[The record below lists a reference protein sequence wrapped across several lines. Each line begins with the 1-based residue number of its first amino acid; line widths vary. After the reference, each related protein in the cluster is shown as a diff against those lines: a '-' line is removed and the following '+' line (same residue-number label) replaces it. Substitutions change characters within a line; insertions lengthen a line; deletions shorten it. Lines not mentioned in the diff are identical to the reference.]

1 MRKWNW
7 VCVFFWLM
15 LCVSSVQAQIE
26 IKTESA
32 TAISGLNDPAVVGD
46 VVVFTG
52 GELKLK
58 SIGIIYVEA
67 VGEVTVDATDE
78 QRLPVE
84 VKPIEGQPGV
94 FVVEKPGKVWVDVS
108 EYGEVELAG
117 GARRRI
123 LLDRKTVVVVV
134 SPDPTPPGPEP
145 SPPGPGPGPSPDAPF
160 EGLAGKVSRLAVSLT
175 PANKAKL
182 RQVFEEASARM
193 KRGEFLQISQAS
205 NYITANRPP
214 CSPGS
219 GCADLYNF
227 LAADAR
233 TRTLGWQA
241 AQDYYL
247 EVAKGLR

>member
-1 MRKWNW
+1 MRYAALLLFLLSTP
-7 VCVFFWLM
+7 VY
-15 LCVSSVQAQIE
+15 AQIE
-26 IKTESA
+26 VKSESA
-32 TAISGLNDPAVVGD
+32 TAIVGLKDPSVIGD
-46 VVVFTG
+46 LIVFSDGKIET
-52 GELKLK
+52 KTV
-58 SIGIIYVEA
+58 GIIYVEA
-67 VGEVTVDATDE
+67 VGETTVEATNE

-84 VKPIEGQPGV
+84 IREIEKGV
-94 FVVEKPGKVWVDVS
+94 YLIETPGKAWVEVS

-123 LLDRKTVVVVV
+123 LLDRRVVVVDV
-134 SPDPTPPGPEP
+134 GPPAPPVPPTPPGP
-145 SPPGPGPGPSPDAPF
+145 SDAF
-160 EGLAGKVSRLAVSLT
+160 DGLAGKVSRLAVSLSAT
-175 PANKAKL
+175 NKAKL

-233 TRTLGWQA
+233 SRTLGWQA
-241 AQDYYL
+241 AQDYYR
-247 EVAKGLR
+247 EIAKGLR

>member
-1 MRKWNW
+1 MRYAALLL
-7 VCVFFWLM
+7 FF
-15 LCVSSVQAQIE
+15 LCSPVYAQIE
-26 IKTESA
+26 VKSESA
-32 TAISGLNDPAVVGD
+32 TAIVGLKDPSVIGD
-46 VVVFTG
+46 LIVFSD
-52 GELKLK
+52 GEIKTK
-58 SIGIIYVEA
+58 TVGIIYVEA
-67 VGEVTVDATDE
+67 VGETTVEATNE

-84 VKPIEGQPGV
+84 IREIEKGV
-94 FVVEKPGKVWVDVS
+94 YLIETPGKAWVEVS

-123 LLDRKTVVVVV
+123 LLDRRVVVVDV
-134 SPDPTPPGPEP
+134 GPPAPPVPPTPPEP
-145 SPPGPGPGPSPDAPF
+145 SDAF
-160 EGLAGKVSRLAVSLT
+160 DGLAGKVSRLAVSLSAT
-175 PANKAKL
+175 NKAKL
-182 RQVFEEASARM
+182 KQVFEDAAARM

-247 EVAKGLR
+247 EIAKGLR

>member
-1 MRKWNW
+1 MRKY
-7 VCVFFWLM
+7 LLLLL
-15 LCVSSVQAQIE
+15 LCCCESAYAQIE
-26 IKTESA
+26 VQSESA
-32 TAISGLNDPAVVGD
+32 TAIVGIKEPAIVGD
-46 VVVFTG
+46 MVVFSG
-52 GELKLK
+52 GEIKLK
-58 SIGIIYVEA
+58 PIGIIYVEA
-67 VGEVTVDATDE
+67 VGEVTVTASDE

-84 VKPIEGQPGV
+84 IKESSPGV
-94 FVVEKPGKVWVDVS
+94 YIIEKSGKFWVEAS

-123 LLDRKTVVVVV
+123 LLDRRVVVVDV
-134 SPDPTPPGPEP
+134 GPPAPPVPPTPPEP
-145 SPPGPGPGPSPDAPF
+145 SDAF
-160 EGLAGKVSRLAVSLT
+160 DGLAGKVSRLAVSLSAT
-175 PANKAKL
+175 NKAKL

-241 AQDYYL
+241 AQEYYL